1 MSAWHLISQDYD
13 KLEGDRSI
21 MRLAG
26 DLQGDQTAV
35 ANELPKPVG
44 TWKPRFAINEW
55 SRVGVFV
62 FVSISILVEC

>member
-44 TWKPRFAINEW
+44 T
-55 SRVGVFV
+55 
-62 FVSISILVEC
+62 